1 MARSRT
7 TIARRY
13 VVHGRVQGVGF
24 RYFVER
30 EALQLGLDGY
40 VRNRADRTVEVYA
53 SGRPDQLNELK
64 QLLERGPASSRV
76 DNVEEHQSEP
86 GQRTGFG
93 VEF

>member
-7 TIARRY
+7 TIGRRY
-13 VVHGRVQGVGF
+13 IVHGLVQGVGF

-30 EALQLGLDGY
+30 EARRLGLDGY
-40 VRNRADRTVEVYA
+40 VKNRADGTVEVYA
-53 SGRPDQLNELK
+53 SGRVEQLGALQ
-64 QLLERGPASSRV
+64 QLLARGPGSARV
-76 DNVEEHQSEP
+76 DNVEEHESEP